1 MTSIEETD
9 YVAVEA
15 EGKWRG
21 VRTLFVNTRHRAA
34 IDRKPEVYQAIA
46 EEQGCLHVY
55 FGVKQS
61 FYVHDMALENPD
73 TVVCLSERFLVTL
86 EHDFLQAPA
95 ISVGL
100 FGPQVRHLFTI
111 NEQMDLS
118 QGIHDACIFALAY
131 EGSELKIDAGLAT
144 CVLSGPQIIDL
155 HYCNEKEVQ

>member
-34 IDRKPEVYQAIA
+34 IERKPEVYKELA
-46 EEQGCLHVY
+46 EAHKCLHIY

-61 FYVHDMALENPD
+61 FYSHDMALENPD
-73 TVVCLSERFLVTL
+73 TVLFLSERFLLTL
-86 EHDFLQAPA
+86 EHDFLEAPA
-95 ISVGL
+95 IPVGL

-118 QGIHDACIFALAY
+118 QGIQDASIFALAY
-131 EGSELKIDAGLAT
+131 ENAELKIDARLST

-155 HYCNEKEVQ
+155 HYCNEKEAR